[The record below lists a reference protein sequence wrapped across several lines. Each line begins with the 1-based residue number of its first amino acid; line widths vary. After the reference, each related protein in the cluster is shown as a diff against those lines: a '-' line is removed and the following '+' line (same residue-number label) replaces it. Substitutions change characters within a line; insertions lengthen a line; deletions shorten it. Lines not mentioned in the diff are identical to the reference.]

1 MVKFNKLAMDR
12 YKDLHK
18 KVFVIK
24 RLVVRL
30 NQFKYKTNDK
40 QPWEL

>member
-12 YKDLHK
+12 YKDLQNK
-18 KVFVIK
+18 MFVTK
-24 RLVVRL
+24 RLVVKL

-40 QPWEL
+40 QPCEL